1 MTCAAIELERLL
13 ELKTSSTLSHGRER
27 ELADHLG
34 ACPECA
40 ALEDELEKVW
50 QALAWH
56 PTVEPSPEFLPR
68 LKARIRAEQ
77 FELRPR
83 SIWHPNLDWR
93 WVGLA
98 ACILFGVVVLARF
111 GPMRP
116 HDSATAPGQNVAA
129 EHDRWDD
136 KFLEDLEQ
144 TLRRSD
150 VDYLSTYDSWPV
162 SAQEPAGFSSNP
174 GRPVGRTKRKE
185 IS

>member
-1 MTCAAIELERLL
+1 MRCDRARRLL
-13 ELKTSSTLSHGRER
+13 ELKTSHTLGQGRER

-40 ALEDELEKVW
+40 ALEDELEQAW

-56 PTVEPSPEFLPR
+56 PTVEPSPDFLFR

-77 FELRPR
+77 FEPRPR
-83 SIWHPNLDWR
+83 SIWHPNLNWR

-98 ACILFGVVVLARF
+98 ACILLAVVVLARF

-116 HDSATAPGQNVAA
+116 HDSTRAPGQNVAI

-136 KFLEDLEQ
+136 QFLEDLDQ
-144 TLRRSD
+144 TLWRSD
-150 VDYLSTYDSWPV
+150 LDYLSTYDSWPA
-162 SAQEPAGFSSNP
+162 SAQEPAGFSSKP
-174 GRPVGRTKRKE
+174 GKPVERSKKKE